1 MKKTVLVGVSG
12 GIAAYKSCE
21 LVSLLKKRGY
31 NVKVVMTKNAT
42 EFVAPLSFETLS
54 GNEVMLDT
62 FAEKKEY
69 DVKHV
74 SIAKEADIFVIA
86 PATADVIAKFAN
98 GICDD
103 MLTTVYAAFFKDKL
117 ICPAMNTAMYNNAA
131 NLNNISLLQERGI
144 LFVEPT
150 SGLLACGDVGKGRMA
165 EAATIAD
172 RVDELLMPRSDFKGK
187 TVLITAGATVED
199 IDGVRFISNYSSGK
213 MGVAL
218 AEAVTERGGRVVFV
232 RGNMSVPEPEGC
244 EIIKVKS
251 TIEMY
256 DACMRELDRC
266 DVIIKAAAPA
276 DYRVEQHFE
285 NKLKADKITLSLV
298 KNPDIAKAI
307 GEVKG
312 RRILVAFAAET
323 TDLLR
328 HAADKLINKNAD
340 IVVANDVT
348 QDGAGFGVDTNIAT
362 ILYADG
368 RMECLPLMDKRLLAH
383 CILDGI
389 LSV

>member
-21 LVSLLKKRGY
+21 LVSLLRKRNY

-54 GNEVMLDT
+54 NNEVMLDT
-62 FAEKKEY
+62 FAEKKKF

-74 SIAKEADIFVIA
+74 SIAKEADLFIVA
-86 PATADVIAKFAN
+86 PATADVIAKFSN

-103 MLTTVYAAFFKDKL
+103 MLTTTYAAFFKPVL
-117 ICPAMNTAMYNNAA
+117 ICPAMNTKMYENEA
-131 NLNNISLLQERGI
+131 NLRNMEFLKSKGN
-144 LFVEPT
+144 LFLDSET
-150 SGLLACGDVGKGRMA
+150 GFLACGDVGKGRMA
-165 EAATIAD
+165 EAAAIAD
-172 RVDELLMPRSDFKGK
+172 KADEILTPQSDFRDK

-218 AEAVTERGGRVVFV
+218 ADAVTERGGKVIFV
-232 RGNMSVPEPEGC
+232 RGNTSVPDPEGC

-251 TIEMY
+251 TMDMY
-256 DACMRELDRC
+256 EACLDNLSRC

-276 DYRVEQHFE
+276 DYRPEKIYD
-285 NKLKADKITLSLV
+285 NKIKSDALTLKLV

-307 GEVKG
+307 GERKG
-312 RRILVAFAAET
+312 NRILVAFAAET
-323 TDLLR
+323 TDLLKN
-328 HAADKLINKNAD
+328 AGEKLIKKNAD
-340 IVVANDVT
+340 MIVANDLK
-348 QDGAGFGVDTNIAT
+348 QEGAGFGVDTNIAT
-362 ILYADG
+362 IIYADG
-368 RMECLPLMDKRLLAH
+368 RMESLPIMDKRVLAH